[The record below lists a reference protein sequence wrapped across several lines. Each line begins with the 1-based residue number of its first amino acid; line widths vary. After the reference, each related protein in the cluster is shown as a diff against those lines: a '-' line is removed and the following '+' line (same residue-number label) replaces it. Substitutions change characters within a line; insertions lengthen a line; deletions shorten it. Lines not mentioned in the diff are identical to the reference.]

1 MKVAVACS
9 ESSGLSWT
17 LRKRVKES
25 RTRSGEATSYIYW
38 SSARK
43 IPLSSDPGD
52 LRLSD
57 LGLSLTPGF
66 QAALGRRKEPGLKI
80 HPDPNVTFTTKR
92 ESSSWLEFRG
102 SCFLN
107 CFGQKKHD
115 YSCIRRRRNYQ
126 TLIQSVSCSPLDNSE
141 LLMIQQKNAFKRTYF
156 MAAGWM
162 KGGIPF
168 M

>member
-9 ESSGLSWT
+9 ESSGLSRT

-43 IPLSSDPGD
+43 IPLSSDPGTSD
-52 LRLSD
+52 SD
-57 LGLSLTPGF
+57 LGLSLTPRV

-92 ESSSWLEFRG
+92 ESRS
-102 SCFLN
+102 
-107 CFGQKKHD
+107 
-115 YSCIRRRRNYQ
+115 
-126 TLIQSVSCSPLDNSE
+126 
-141 LLMIQQKNAFKRTYF
+141 
-156 MAAGWM
+156 
-162 KGGIPF
+162 
-168 M
+168 